1 MPTFEI
7 QVGGKTFEVD
17 GPDMAT
23 ARAVALP
30 AIADQFVANERNGG
44 GVGQGISDTVR
55 NLARGTPVGSW
66 LDEANAATSAGL
78 NKITGGNIGSPYDEA
93 VAYQRATDRAVDK
106 DTGGYGT
113 ATKIVGGVASI
124 PMAPMIRAAQG
135 AALLPQ
141 VINGMVTGAVYGGAY
156 GAGEGEGTDR
166 LKNAG
171 TGVAIGTTIGGAA
184 PVIARGASNA
194 VGYVADKFKGVPAE
208 LRPYH
213 RGAVNRVAGAMSEDA
228 MTPQAYQQQVAM
240 LGPEGMIADLGQNTR
255 LHAETIANRP
265 GRGSNVLFDALGARK
280 EGAPARIAGDVN
292 AALGPPPNLIE
303 AEQAIRAQYGK
314 AAKPIYDQFR
324 NTPVPLTP
332 ELKAIQGT
340 LSTEPGIINNA
351 RKLATLDGSIDPKQF
366 FAQQGADG
374 TWRMTR
380 VPNASEWDYMKRA
393 VDDMAR
399 SAGRG
404 TNEQRIYSGL
414 ATKIRDAV
422 DTAISPND
430 PSASIYAQAR
440 KIAGEGIGLRGAMD
454 EGTGAFSRGINP
466 NQMKADMAGMS
477 AAERDAYK
485 LGARGQVADIMGNSA
500 TTFGPSGDT
509 AARRALGSEYAK
521 EKLGMVAG
529 EPAANRLLNRL
540 DAESAFEKTRQGVT
554 QNSATARRLAANNLY
569 PSTAE
574 SAPSLSDKTAFGMA
588 LQGLKWAGNAAVGGA
603 MNERNARIGED
614 AARLLSASGSERDAF
629 ARALMNVS
637 NTKAV
642 TGQTKKQIEMITRLL
657 LRGPT
662 PAAID
667 AYTGR

>member
-7 QVGGKTFEVD
+7 QVGGKTYEVD

-30 AIADQFVANERNGG
+30 AIADQFVANERASG

-66 LDEANAATSAGL
+66 LDEANAGTNAGL
-78 NKITGGNIGSPYDEA
+78 NAVSGGRVGAPYDESI
-93 VAYQRATDRAVDK
+93 AYQRATDRAVDK
-106 DTGGYGT
+106 DTGGYGL
-113 ATKIVGGVASI
+113 ATKIAGGIASA
-124 PMAPMIRAAQG
+124 PFTPMIRAAKG

-141 VINGMVTGAVYGGAY
+141 VINGMVTGAAYGGVY
-156 GAGEGEGTDR
+156 GAGEGEGLGR

-171 TGVAIGTTIGGAA
+171 EGAAIGTTIGGAA
-184 PVIARGASNA
+184 PVAARGLSNGL
-194 VGYVADKFKGVPAE
+194 GYVADKFKGVPAE

-213 RGAVNRVAGAMSEDA
+213 RGAVNRVSGAMADDA
-228 MTPQAYQQQVAM
+228 VTPQSYQQQAAM

-265 GRGSNVLFDALGARK
+265 GRGANVLSDALGARK

-292 AALGPPPNLIE
+292 AALGPSPNLIE
-303 AEQAIRAQYGK
+303 AEQAIRSKYGQ
-314 AAKPIYDQFR
+314 AAKPLYEQFR
-324 NTPVPLTP
+324 NTPVPPTP
-332 ELKAIQGT
+332 ELKAIQET
-340 LSTEPGIINNA
+340 LSAEPGIINHA

-380 VPNASEWDYMKRA
+380 TPNASEWDYMKRA

-404 TNEQRIYSGL
+404 TNEQRIYGGL

-422 DTAISPND
+422 DNAISPGD
-430 PSASIYAQAR
+430 PSKSIYAQAR
-440 KIAGEGIGLRGAMD
+440 GVAGEGIGLRGAVD
-454 EGTGAFSRGINP
+454 EGAGAFSRGTNP
-466 NQMKADMAGMS
+466 NQMRADLAGMS
-477 AAERDAYK
+477 QAEREAYK
-485 LGARGQVADIMGNSA
+485 NLGARGQIADIMGNSA

-554 QNSATARRLAANNLY
+554 QNSATGRRRMAEGLY
-569 PSTAE
+569 PSAE
-574 SAPSLSDKTAFGMA
+574 KSPINFDPTLLGTGWR
-588 LQGLKWAGNAAVGGA
+588 GLKWVANAATGGTI
-603 MNERNARIGED
+603 NERNARIGED
-614 AARLLSASGSERDAF
+614 AARLLSASDKQRDAF
-629 ARALMNVS
+629 AKALMQVGNS
-637 NTKAV
+637 KAV
-642 TGQTKKQIEMITRLL
+642 TGQTKKQIEMITQLL

-662 PAAID
+662 STAID
-667 AYTGR
+667 AYTRR